1 MMEHRNFTGHGESPP
16 FADWP
21 GGARVAVSFV
31 LNVEEGSER
40 TVSRGDAVNEPVY
53 DMIETINDTVNLTM
67 ESHFD
72 YGPRAGYWRV
82 VRVLEKYGVTCT
94 ANICAEAV
102 EISPWWGEDLVAR
115 GFEVSCHGYRWESP
129 LGMTED
135 AERAWIARSVA
146 ALERVCGQRPVG
158 WHCRSPHTANTR
170 RLLIEEGGFLYDSDA
185 YDDDLPYLVD
195 AGDRQHVVIPYSL
208 DTNDMRM
215 QRPECGFVRAK
226 DFADYVIDAFDWL
239 WDEGAA
245 APKMMTVG
253 LHTRVIGRPGRIA
266 GLDAVLSHMTDKGA
280 VWFARRRDIAEHW
293 LRLHG
298 DAPAVSR

>member
-53 DMIETINDTVNLTM
+53 DMIETIDDIVNLTM

-146 ALERVCGQRPVG
+146 ALERVLRSTPGGLALSLPSHRQHAPSAHRGGRVSLRQRRLRRRPALSRR
-158 WHCRSPHTANTR
+158 CRRSPAR
-170 RLLIEEGGFLYDSDA
+170 RYPLQPG
-185 YDDDLPYLVD
+185 
-195 AGDRQHVVIPYSL
+195 H
-208 DTNDMRM
+208 
-215 QRPECGFVRAK
+215 QRHAH
-226 DFADYVIDAFDWL
+226 
-239 WDEGAA
+239 A
-245 APKMMTVG
+245 APRM
-253 LHTRVIGRPGRIA
+253 RIPC
-266 GLDAVLSHMTDKGA
+266 
-280 VWFARRRDIAEHW
+280 
-293 LRLHG
+293 
-298 DAPAVSR
+298 APRISLTM